1 MNDWLVDGREL
12 KPTEIKR
19 AAWESQTRKW
29 NSYQGLEN
37 WKYHHCHLP
46 HLLEGDAGTKQ
57 ETTTCRRNLL
67 FNYHVRDRPEINV
80 MSEIRQPKHYKLS
93 HSHSPVC
100 CPGVFLSL
108 IATILRLDTRADP
121 LVFVEWAATEI
132 QLLFPLNMKNITHS
146 RKPKNCHFH
155 DFTYVKKRQPK
166 TDKVHARR
174 AAQIIIQQLQACK
187 KNNVPCGTNTII
199 NEPILNRKQF
209 AAINQKKKIRVQK
222 VNISKIQQKMHPF
235 NVTKIPWC
243 SVSINEK

>member
-100 CPGVFLSL
+100 GSGVFLHPDCHD
-108 IATILRLDTRADP
+108 IK
-121 LVFVEWAATEI
+121 AAHT
-132 QLLFPLNMKNITHS
+132 S
-146 RKPKNCHFH
+146 RSPRFRGVSSHGNS
-155 DFTYVKKRQPK
+155 
-166 TDKVHARR
+166 
-174 AAQIIIQQLQACK
+174 IIISTQYEKHNTQSKTEKLSFPRFHICK
-187 KNNVPCGTNTII
+187 KATTENRQSTCTPGSTNYHPT
-199 NEPILNRKQF
+199 
-209 AAINQKKKIRVQK
+209 ASGMQKK
-222 VNISKIQQKMHPF
+222 
-235 NVTKIPWC
+235 
-243 SVSINEK
+243 